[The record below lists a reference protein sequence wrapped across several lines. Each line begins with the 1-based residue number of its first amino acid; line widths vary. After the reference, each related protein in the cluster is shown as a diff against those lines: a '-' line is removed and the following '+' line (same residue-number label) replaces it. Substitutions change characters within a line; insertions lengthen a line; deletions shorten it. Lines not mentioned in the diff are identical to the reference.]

1 MFFRKR
7 IVRQLVTH
15 YLAHKRDDLWRGAVA
30 GAIGGLAGSGV
41 MQLGQW
47 ALSSRKQN
55 GGTQPSPQQI
65 REQGSEGQN
74 TEEEPTVK
82 VATAVTQTVMK
93 TEPSPKAKNVGGALV
108 HYAFGTGLG
117 AVYGAV
123 SELLPAVTYAE
134 GAPFG
139 AAVWAAADLGAVP
152 AFGLSKPPH
161 RVPVSRHAQMLA
173 MHVAYGLTTDTVRR
187 AMRRVI

>member
-1 MFFRKR
+1 MFLRKR
-7 IVRQLVTH
+7 TVFKIMTA
-15 YLAHKRDDLWRGAVA
+15 YLAHKQDDLWRGAVA

-47 ALSSRKQN
+47 ALASRKQN
-55 GGTQPSPQQI
+55 GGSPQQI
-65 REQGSEGQN
+65 REQNTQGQ
-74 TEEEPTVK
+74 TPTIEEEPTVK
-82 VATAVTQTVMK
+82 VATAVTQKVAH
-93 TEPSPKAKNVGGALV
+93 TEPGPKAKTIGGTLV
-108 HYAFGTGLG
+108 HYAFGSGLG

-152 AFGLSKPPH
+152 AFGLSRPPH
-161 RVPVSRHAQMLA
+161 RVPVSKHAQMLG

-187 AMRRVI
+187 AMRHVL